1 MKAAI
6 LTEPGNLTI
15 RKAPLPVC
23 PAGGTLVKVIACGI
37 CAADVKMVTKG
48 HRALVYPRI
57 LGHEITGVVSQ
68 SRTKLFKEGD
78 RVQVAP
84 GLRCGTCSQCRRG
97 ADNQCENR
105 EILGFT
111 KDGGFADYVAVP
123 IEGSLVGTLTPIPDH
138 VSYKDATL
146 AEPLACCINA
156 QDKID
161 VGDGDKVLIIGA
173 GPMGLIHAALARL
186 KGADKV
192 LIVEIEIHRR
202 KVAQLFGA
210 HRAFDPAGE
219 NFFEAVTDATGQSGV
234 DVIIF
239 ACSEAGFDKNF
250 IKLLAPGGR
259 VSLFSGTSALFSQIQ
274 LDLNLVHYHEFVLA
288 GAYGCSADQNREALD
303 LIASRKLSLQ
313 NIITRQVTL
322 DNIAAGFEHTK
333 SRNGL
338 KSIMEAQNE

>member
-6 LTEPGNLTI
+6 LTEPRNLSI
-15 RKAPLPVC
+15 REAPRPVC
-23 PAGGTLVKVIACGI
+23 PAGGVLVKIKACGI

-57 LGHEITGVVSQ
+57 LGHEIAGIVSQ

-97 ADNQCENR
+97 ADNQCDNR
-105 EILGFT
+105 EIIGFT
-111 KDGGFADYVAVP
+111 QNGGFADYIAVP
-123 IEGSLVGTLTPIPDH
+123 IEGSLMGSLNPIPDH
-138 VSYKDATL
+138 VNYKNATL

-161 VGDGDKVLIIGA
+161 VRDGDNVLIIGA
-173 GPMGLIHAALARL
+173 GPMGLLHTTLARL

-192 LIVEIEIHRR
+192 LIAEIETHRR
-202 KVAQLFGA
+202 KIAKLFGA
-210 HRAFDPAGE
+210 HRAFDPTSE
-219 NFFEAVTDATGQSGV
+219 NFFEAVTDTTKQNGV

-239 ACSEAGFDKNF
+239 ACSEAGLDENF
-250 IKLLAPGGR
+250 LKLLTPGGR

-288 GAYGCSADQNREALD
+288 GAYGCSADQNRKALD
-303 LIASRKLSLQ
+303 LIASRKLPLQ
-313 NIITRQVTL
+313 KLFSHQVSL

-333 SRNGL
+333 SRRNL
-338 KSIMEAQNE
+338 KSIMEVQNE

>member
-6 LTEPGNLTI
+6 LTEPGNLNI
-15 RKAPLPVC
+15 GEAPFPVC
-23 PAGGTLVKVIACGI
+23 PAGGVLVKVMACGI

-57 LGHEITGVVSQ
+57 LGHEIAGIVSQ

-84 GLRCGTCSQCRRG
+84 GLRCETCSQCRRG

-111 KDGGFADYVAVP
+111 QNGGFADYVAVP
-123 IEGSLVGTLTPIPDH
+123 IEGSLVGTLTPIPEH
-138 VSYKDATL
+138 VSYQNATL

-156 QDKID
+156 QDKVD
-161 VGDGDKVLIIGA
+161 VRDGDKVLIIGA

-192 LIVEIEIHRR
+192 LIAEIDTHRR
-202 KVAQLFGA
+202 KIAQLFGA
-210 HRAFDPAGE
+210 HRAFDPINE
-219 NFFEAVTDATGQSGV
+219 NFFEAVTDATDQNGV
-234 DVIIF
+234 SVIIF
-239 ACSEAGFDKNF
+239 ACSEAGLDKNF

-259 VSLFSGTSALFSQIQ
+259 VSLFSGTSALYSQIH

-288 GAYGCSADQNREALD
+288 GAYGCSADQNRQALG
-303 LIASRKLSLQ
+303 LIASRKLSLRK
-313 NIITRQVTL
+313 IITRQVTL
-322 DNIAAGFEHTK
+322 DNIAEGFEHTK
-333 SRNGL
+333 SKKNL

>member
-6 LTEPGNLTI
+6 LTEPGNLNVI
-15 RKAPLPVC
+15 EAPFPVC
-23 PAGGTLVKVIACGI
+23 PAGGVLVKVMACGI

-57 LGHEITGVVSQ
+57 LGHEIAGIVSQ

-111 KDGGFADYVAVP
+111 QNGGFADFVAVP

-138 VSYKDATL
+138 VSYKNATL
-146 AEPLACCINA
+146 TEPLACCINA
-156 QDKID
+156 QDKIA
-161 VGDGDKVLIIGA
+161 VGDKDIVLIIGA
-173 GPMGLIHAALARL
+173 GPMGLLHAALARL
-186 KGADKV
+186 KGVDKV
-192 LIVEIEIHRR
+192 LIAEIETHRR

-210 HRAFDPAGE
+210 HRAFDPTRK
-219 NFFEAVTDATGQSGV
+219 NFFEAVTDATEQNGV
-234 DVIIF
+234 NVIIF
-239 ACSEAGFDKNF
+239 ACSEAGFDKKF

-288 GAYGCSADQNREALD
+288 GAYGCSADQNRRALD
-303 LIASRKLSLQ
+303 LIASRKLSFQ
-313 NIITRQVTL
+313 EIITRLVTL
-322 DNIAAGFEHTK
+322 DNIVEGFEHTK
-333 SRNGL
+333 SKNGL
-338 KSIMEAQNE
+338 KSIMEVRNE

>member
-6 LTEPGNLTI
+6 LTEPGNLNI
-15 RKAPLPVC
+15 REAPFPVC
-23 PAGGTLVKVIACGI
+23 PAGGVLVKVKACGI
-37 CAADVKMVTKG
+37 CAADAKMVTKG

-57 LGHEITGVVSQ
+57 LGHEIAGIVSQ

-84 GLRCGTCSQCRRG
+84 GLRCGTCSQCRLG
-97 ADNQCENR
+97 AGNQCENR

-111 KDGGFADYVAVP
+111 QNGGFADYVAVP

-138 VSYKDATL
+138 VSYQNATL

-156 QDKID
+156 QDKVD
-161 VGDGDKVLIIGA
+161 VRDGDKVLIIGA

-192 LIVEIEIHRR
+192 LIAEIDTHRR
-202 KVAQLFGA
+202 KVAHLFGA
-210 HRAFDPAGE
+210 HRAFDPARKE
-219 NFFEAVTDATGQSGV
+219 FFEAVTDATGQNGV

-239 ACSEAGFDKNF
+239 ACSEAGLDKNF

-259 VSLFSGTSALFSQIQ
+259 VSLFSGTSALFSQIK
-274 LDLNLVHYHEFVLA
+274 LDLNLIHYHEFVLA
-288 GAYGCSADQNREALD
+288 GAYGCSADHNRRAVN

-313 NIITRQVTL
+313 KIITHQVTL
-322 DNIAAGFEHTK
+322 DNIAEGFEYTK
-333 SRNGL
+333 SKKNL
-338 KSIMEAQNE
+338 KSIMEVQNE